1 MTDKASS
8 ESKVKVAAPKKA
20 IPARPQQNAKPAARR
35 VPECLYRLNKSNG
48 TPFTFVV
55 VGAKVDGKTID
66 FDKEDSEFKTR
77 EEMRKAVKAKLGIT
91 TPVRWMK
98 TG

>member
-48 TPFTFVV
+48 VPFTYVV
-55 VGAKVDGKTID
+55 VKAEVDGKTID
-66 FDKEDSEFKTR
+66 FDQKDSEFKTR